1 MSITRKVAAKDT
13 YLALVKRF
21 PLVPI
26 KNQQHY
32 DEAVAFL
39 KKLAIRDEGTLDTG
53 EADYLDALTLFVEDY
68 ENKHHRIETRR
79 MTPLEALN
87 YLLAESGMKP
97 ADLGRVLGNR
107 SLATQVLKAHRELS
121 KANIVALANHFHVSP
136 GLFLPL
142 A

>member
-1 MSITRKVAAKDT
+1 MSITKKTPAKDT

-21 PLVPI
+21 PLVSI
-26 KNQQHY
+26 KDERHY

-53 EADYLDALTLFVEDY
+53 EAAYLDALTFFVEDY
-68 ENKHHRIETRR
+68 ENKHHRIEARQ
-79 MTPLEALN
+79 MTPLEALK
-87 YLLAESGMKP
+87 YLLEESGMKP

-107 SLATQVLKAHRELS
+107 SLATQILKAHRELS
-121 KANIVALANHFHVSP
+121 KANIVALANHFHVGP
-136 GLFLPL
+136 GLFLPV